1 MWGVIMTKNDEEI
14 KISNGK
20 VNNVNYEKLK
30 EIEKIKI
37 YKLRIAAVV
46 ASAVIL
52 LSLFTL
58 GKKKDVVVS
67 PIPDTQ
73 ICCVVPVYVGSGDTI
88 EEIARLYY
96 SDECE
101 GVYNSFQNFEDAIR
115 EQNNTK
121 ADVIHNGDTIG
132 VPVIVDKENPFYQ
145 RILEVQKQIDEI
157 KENNLWVRYT
167 VKHGDN
173 LSSLAAL
180 ASGDFQETPILAGEI
195 MRKNNITSA
204 SLLKEGSEIWIMNPE
219 LAPVKED
226 LNLAYKALYASLK
239 VGESKLK
246 K

>member
-73 ICCVVPVYVGSGDTI
+73 ICCVVP
-88 EEIARLYY
+88 RLYY